1 MNFIIIKGD
10 PCFYG
15 RSQPV
20 VPMTQGAG
28 VELVG
33 NTASTP
39 ADLRNG

>member
-10 PCFYG
+10 RCFYG
-15 RSQPV
+15 RSQP

-33 NTASTP
+33 NTASSP